1 MALTIAA
8 PSGLMVELLAF
19 PERTKILTATPT
31 FGWIVNDSF
40 PNAQQHA
47 YQIQVWQ
54 RDNLIWDS
62 KKRRGRQSVG
72 VLYAGKPLQ
81 SNQTYTWQV
90 QTWDDRDMSYSYCR
104 PQTFHT
110 GGIVSGHAT
119 TRYSLEVKKIPPQFV
134 EKLSDVRYFVDFGK
148 AAFAAL
154 EITLTASKAQMIT
167 LHFGEKLAGEKQI
180 AKQIDRHPPGTIR
193 HKEIVLNLL
202 AGTHKYQVQIPHDA
216 RNTRPP
222 AILMPVEIGEV
233 MPYRY
238 VEIEGPELENAP
250 EAIFQTAVFYPFD
263 DNAAHFESSDDTL
276 NKLWD
281 LCKYSIKATTFCG
294 VYIDG
299 DRERIAYEA
308 DAYINQLAH
317 YSVDK
322 EFTLARYTHEHLL
335 YTPTWPTEWAMHSVL
350 MAWEDYLY
358 TGDSRSMATHYDL
371 LKSKTLLTLAREKD
385 GLIST
390 HNTQTPEFIAKLHNR
405 EPLRDIVDWPQVER
419 DGYEMVAINT
429 VVNAFHYGALVR
441 LAEIARV
448 LGKKDEVQTLTTHAK
463 KIKKAF
469 VATFLDKKR
478 GVFVDGEN
486 STHASLHANM
496 FALFFDLV
504 PSAHK
509 KSVIALIR
517 SKRMA
522 CSVYAAQYLLDALY
536 LAGEGDYAISLL
548 TDTSDRS
555 WANMLNSG
563 STITLEAWDIKYKP
577 NLDWNH
583 AWGAAPANLLPRRLL
598 GVTPLAPGYAKAQIR
613 PQPGNLASVQ
623 GTIPTI
629 RGSISVAYT
638 RIPRQLTVTIPPN
651 MTAEV
656 ILPESQK
663 KVTIGSGTHEFS

>member
-1 MALTIAA
+1 MQTLVA
-8 PSGLMVELLAF
+8 PSGLMIELLAF
-19 PERTKILTATPT
+19 PERAKILTAKPS
-31 FGWIVNDSF
+31 FGWIVNDNA
-40 PNAQQHA
+40 PNAQQQA

-54 RDNLIWDS
+54 GDNVIWNS
-62 KKRRGRQSVG
+62 GKRRSGQSVG
-72 VLYAGKPLQ
+72 VLCEGLFLQ
-81 SNQTYTWQV
+81 SRQTYSWEVRVWNQKGAV
-90 QTWDDRDMSYSYCR
+90 SHYSK

-110 GGIVSGHAT
+110 GEIISGHAT
-119 TRYSLEVKKIPPQFV
+119 TRYPLEVTKIAPQIM
-134 EKLSDVRYFVDFGK
+134 EKRSDGRYFVDFGK

-154 EITLTASKAQMIT
+154 EITLTTSKAQTIA
-167 LHFGEKLAGEKQI
+167 LHFGEKLASDKQV
-180 AKQIDRHPPGTIR
+180 AKQIDRHPAGTIR
-193 HKEIVLNLL
+193 HKEIAL
-202 AGTHKYQVQIPHDA
+202 AVVSGTHQYQVQIPHDA

-222 AILMPVEIGEV
+222 AILMPTEVGEV
-233 MPYRY
+233 TPYRY
-238 VEIEGPELENAP
+238 LEIEGLENAP

-263 DNAAHFESSDDTL
+263 DNAAHFESDNDTL

-350 MAWEDYLY
+350 IAWEDYLY

-371 LKSKTLLTLAREKD
+371 LREKTLLALAREKD
-385 GLIST
+385 SLIST
-390 HNTQTPEFIAKLHNR
+390 HNTQTPEFVSKLHNR

-419 DGYEMVAINT
+419 DGYEMLPVNT

-448 LGKKDEVQTLTTHAK
+448 LGKKDEVATLTGHAK
-463 KIKKAF
+463 RVKKAF
-469 VATFLDKKR
+469 ANTFLDKKR
-478 GVFVDGEN
+478 GVFVDGEG
-486 STHASLHANM
+486 STHASLHANV

-509 KSVIALIR
+509 KSVLNLIR

-536 LAGEGDYAISLL
+536 LAGEGEYALSLL
-548 TDTSDRS
+548 VDPSDRS

-613 PQPGNLASVQ
+613 PQPGNLASVK

-629 RGSISVAYT
+629 RGPISVSYT
-638 RIPRQLTVTIPPN
+638 RSPHELTVTIPAN

-656 ILPESQK
+656 ILPESNK
-663 KVTIGSGTHEFS
+663 KVIIGSGTHVLS